1 MPDIR
6 FEIKEHIAVL
16 SNRGSNGWK
25 KELNRVSWGG
35 RDAKYDIREWNTDHT
50 SCHKGATLT
59 KEELS
64 TLKEV
69 LNGLDI

>member
-1 MPDIR
+1 MLDIR
-6 FEIKEHIAVL
+6 YEIKEHIAVL
-16 SNRGSNGWK
+16 SDRSSSGWK
-25 KELNRVSWGG
+25 KELNLISWGG

-64 TLKEV
+64 TLKEL